1 MPTINDLILAVAEDD
16 MVTAGNVFKDLMQDK
31 TNDYLDNVKINLA
44 QSFVTGELDDEDED
58 VDFGGDDE
66 VETEEETDQSDD

>member
-31 TNDYLDNVKINLA
+31 TNDYLDNAKINLA
-44 QSFVTGELDDEDED
+44 QSFVTGDDDDDDVVTDDVTEDEY
-58 VDFGGDDE
+58 
-66 VETEEETDQSDD
+66 TEEPEEQSDD

>member
-66 VETEEETDQSDD
+66 VETEETDQSDD